1 GVGLVSAT
9 DGGLLT
15 TDDKA
20 HQFDQRGEGHLAGV
34 LFLGVA
40 FEQRIEVGGGKGMF
54 DEAAGHDA
62 ERAGGDE
69 RLEKGIQEHGVAS
82 GRRIAISL
90 PVLVFYQ
97 INNTLE
103 GMERSHPSNTVGS
116 SDSVLPNVVCDP

>member
-1 GVGLVSAT
+1 
-9 DGGLLT
+9 
-15 TDDKA
+15 
-20 HQFDQRGEGHLAGV
+20 LAGV

-69 RLEKGIQEHGVAS
+69 RLEKGIQEHGLSS

-103 GMERSHPSNTVGS
+103 GMRAWPYTRSDAPAVPQRRSWCWGYWKDTDGIDWWTKTTRNFAGS
-116 SDSVLPNVVCDP
+116 PRTSPK